1 MRTGMEK
8 EIKAKKEEIKN
19 AHGMRELSME
29 EMENVSGGGLFD
41 GIRKLG
47 KKLVKTIRNIF

>member
-8 EIKAKKEEIKN
+8 GIKAKKEEIKN
-19 AHGMRELSME
+19 AHGMRELNME
-29 EMENVSGGGLFD
+29 EMDNVSGGVLFD

>member
-1 MRTGMEK
+1 MEK
-8 EIKAKKEEIKN
+8 GIKAKKEEIKN
-19 AHGMRELSME
+19 AHGMRELNME
-29 EMENVSGGGLFD
+29 EMDNVSGGVLFD

>member
-8 EIKAKKEEIKN
+8 GIKAKKEEIKN

-29 EMENVSGGGLFD
+29 EMDNVSGGGLFD